1 MSDLDGR
8 LTFLAGCHPT
18 LNEHA
23 KALIREAAA
32 RIRELEQRLN
42 DFTDPKMPGMVSV
55 GLLNTERETCN
66 RIRSDNDSLRV
77 RSKELEAELQ
87 EEKAAH
93 GHLAKIVG
101 FSRPDVVKAHEAS
114 IKAEHDAI
122 EAAAIERCLKICSD
136 AGEEEPEPTFPQ
148 VADRIRALKPPE
160 KE

>member
-23 KALIREAAA
+23 KALIREAAD
-32 RIRELEQRLN
+32 RIIELEDRLN

-55 GLLNTERETCN
+55 GLFNTERETCD

-77 RSKELEAELQ
+77 CIKALEAERSELIEGIREMRNEAYEQ
-87 EEKAAH
+87 GKYAGEEAT
-93 GHLAKIVG
+93 
-101 FSRPDVVKAHEAS
+101 
-114 IKAEHDAI
+114 
-122 EAAAIERCLKICSD
+122 IERCTQKMIDLAKKYQALDDPI
-136 AGEEEPEPTFPQ
+136 AAEAFQLAELH
-148 VADRIRALKPPE
+148 IRALAKPPE